1 MIVDRRYFVNSQH
14 CSSGP
19 LPINLNL
26 CPLNALATSVNTI
39 THMVSADELAS
50 TAFAE
55 KSGSCLLLVKK
66 GIVGNISLRGF
77 VYFRSQ
83 GVHTYLDKRGQS
95 HLLFKGLYSF
105 FHFRDF
111 HDIVI

>member
-1 MIVDRRYFVNSQH
+1 
-14 CSSGP
+14 
-19 LPINLNL
+19 
-26 CPLNALATSVNTI
+26 
-39 THMVSADELAS
+39 MVPPNELAS

-66 GIVGNISLRGF
+66 GIVGNMGLHGF

-83 GVHTYLDKRGQS
+83 GVHTYLDKRGHS

-105 FHFRDF
+105 S
-111 HDIVI
+111 ISGISTI